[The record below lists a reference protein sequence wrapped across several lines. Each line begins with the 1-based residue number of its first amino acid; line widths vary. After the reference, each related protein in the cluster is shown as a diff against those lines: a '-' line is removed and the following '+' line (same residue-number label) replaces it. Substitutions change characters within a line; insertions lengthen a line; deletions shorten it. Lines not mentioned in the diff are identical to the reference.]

1 MRFLILAVFLTAAAA
16 TAADLP
22 LPPIPPAHPP
32 SGEIAPVPNLDARA
46 PVAPASDKTTV
57 GVKLFRA
64 GTYDT
69 SLGFAPGSRSQSTE
83 DRKMI
88 QTPGF
93 TINVPLR

>member
-1 MRFLILAVFLTAAAA
+1 MRFLILAVVLTV

-22 LPPIPPAHPP
+22 LPPIPPANPP

-69 SLGFAPGSRSQSTE
+69 SLGFAPGSRYQSTE